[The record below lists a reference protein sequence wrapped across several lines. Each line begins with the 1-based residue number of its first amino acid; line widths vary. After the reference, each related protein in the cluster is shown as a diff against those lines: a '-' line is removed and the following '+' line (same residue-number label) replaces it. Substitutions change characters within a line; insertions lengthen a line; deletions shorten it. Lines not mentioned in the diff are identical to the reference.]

1 MKMEMEEFEYI
12 NGSIVAA
19 PKEENRRKLEEEKRK
34 REEEERKRRK
44 RLHEISKYN
53 RKCATQ
59 IILISLVLGII
70 TVALSSNNYSMQK
83 KLHAINSQIDNVT
96 EINEDLQIQLLKYSS
111 LQDIENNAIEL
122 GMRIAT
128 KEDIVTLDLS
138 KNYFQ
143 ELEDSANKQEEPK
156 KGFFSKLMDVLM

>member
-1 MKMEMEEFEYI
+1 MKMEIEEFEYI
-12 NGSIVAA
+12 NGSIVAT
-19 PKEENRRKLEEEKRK
+19 PKEEKRIKVEEEKRK
-34 REEEERKRRK
+34 REEEERKKRK

-53 RKCATQ
+53 RKCAIQ
-59 IILISLVLGII
+59 IILISLVFGMV
-70 TVALSSNNYSMQK
+70 TVTLSSNNYIMQK

-96 EINEDLQIQLLKYSS
+96 ELNEDLQIQLLKYSS

-143 ELEDSANKQEEPK
+143 QLEDSSNKQEESK

>member
-1 MKMEMEEFEYI
+1 MKMEIEEFEYI
-12 NGSIVAA
+12 NGSIVAT
-19 PKEENRRKLEEEKRK
+19 PKEEKRIKVEEEKRK
-34 REEEERKRRK
+34 REEEERKKRK

-53 RKCATQ
+53 RKCAIQ
-59 IILISLVLGII
+59 IILISLVFGMV
-70 TVALSSNNYSMQK
+70 TVTLSSNNYIMQK

-96 EINEDLQIQLLKYSS
+96 ELNEDLQIQLLKYSS

-143 ELEDSANKQEEPK
+143 ELEDSSNKQEESK